1 MLHMFDPLAF
11 GGRSE
16 LMNSSDKKWQA
27 KNVLKKKEYYKT
39 KMERGSKCENEKYK
53 KENRTRLPIK

>member
-1 MLHMFDPLAF
+1 MLHMFDPRPLAF

-27 KNVLKKKEYYKT
+27 KKKKEKKGILQDKNGNVKTRKT
-39 KMERGSKCENEKYK
+39 KK
-53 KENRTRLPIK
+53 KTEPGYP

>member
-1 MLHMFDPLAF
+1 MFDPRPLAF

-27 KNVLKKKEYYKT
+27 KKKKRKKRNT
-39 KMERGSKCENEKYK
+39 TRQKWKCETEKDK
-53 KENRTRLPIK
+53 KENRTRIPIK